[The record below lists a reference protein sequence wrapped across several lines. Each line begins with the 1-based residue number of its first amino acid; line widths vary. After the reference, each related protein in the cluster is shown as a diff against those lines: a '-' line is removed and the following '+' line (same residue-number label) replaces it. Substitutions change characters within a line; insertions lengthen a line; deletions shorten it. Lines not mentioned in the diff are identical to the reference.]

1 MSEQH
6 SGAQP
11 ARTALSAD
19 DPREIGGYRLHARL
33 GSGGMGVVY
42 LAHTPGGRPIAL
54 KAVRRELASDPEF
67 RRRFAQEVASAQ
79 RIHGLFTAQVID
91 SGVEDPTPWLATAY
105 VSGPSLHE
113 AVRRHGP
120 LPARTVLLLL
130 AGIAEALQAI
140 HGAGVV
146 HRDLKPANV
155 LLAEDGPRVIDFGI
169 ARAADAAAL
178 TGTGLRIGTAAFMAP
193 EQALG
198 HPATPATDVFALGT
212 LAAYVACGIAP
223 FGNGP
228 ESSALYRVVHEHP
241 DLAQVPHELYGLV
254 SWCLAKH
261 PEERPR
267 PAELIASV
275 RAHPLVCGQP
285 EFTDGWLPRPVREEL
300 GRAGVGVGMD
310 MGGTGGDT
318 ARPAPPPFQATRTA
332 TAHPGPALAAPPSP
346 GPGTHPG
353 TWPGGRT
360 PVPAQAPG
368 PAQTPIPAQTPP
380 PAPYPAPA
388 PGPASGPAPES
399 VPGPGSAYGPAS
411 GSEPGPGS
419 AYGPASGSE
428 PGSAPG
434 PGRGRTG
441 RGRRLPVLPALLAAG
456 ALLATAGAVYYLD
469 APADGGPATTPSG
482 TPASAPASAAASGPA
497 TAPTAPT
504 TPPDAAA
511 AYLPGYA
518 KAELTA
524 PDSGYEF
531 DLKAGKVAPVE
542 TAAWYLARDGQALV
556 PSEESDSFVSDS
568 GELTVAACL
577 HGIETRPAA
586 ALPLSALAKAR
597 PFCVRSPDRG
607 EIAIVRLVEAA
618 PDEDSATILV
628 DQYRRN

>member
-1 MSEQH
+1 MTEQH

-11 ARTALSAD
+11 ARTELSAD
-19 DPREIGGYRLHARL
+19 DPHEIGGYRLHARL

-67 RRRFAQEVASAQ
+67 RQRFAQEVASAR

-113 AVRRHGP
+113 VVRRHGP

-155 LLAEDGPRVIDFGI
+155 LLAGDGPRVIDFGI

-241 DLAQVPHELYGLV
+241 DLTRVPHELYGLV
-254 SWCLAKH
+254 SWCLAKR
-261 PEERPR
+261 PEDRPQ

-275 RAHPLVCGQP
+275 RAHPLVSGRP
-285 EFTDGWLPRPVREEL
+285 EFTGGWLPRQVREEL
-300 GRAGVGVGMD
+300 GG
-310 MGGTGGDT
+310 GGDT
-318 ARPAPPPFQATRTA
+318 APPAPAPFQATRTA
-332 TAHPGPALAAPPSP
+332 TARPGPADVTPPSP
-346 GPGTHPG
+346 GPH
-353 TWPGGRT
+353 
-360 PVPAQAPG
+360 VPAQA
-368 PAQTPIPAQTPP
+368 
-380 PAPYPAPA
+380 
-388 PGPASGPAPES
+388 S
-399 VPGPGSAYGPAS
+399 VPERGRGR
-411 GSEPGPGS
+411 
-419 AYGPASGSE
+419 
-428 PGSAPG
+428 
-434 PGRGRTG
+434 PGRGR
-441 RGRRLPVLPALLAAG
+441 RFAVPVALAVAGTLLAA
-456 ALLATAGAVYYLD
+456 AGAVYYLD
-469 APADGGPATTPSG
+469 DPADEAPNTGPTGPT
-482 TPASAPASAAASGPA
+482 ASAPATAGSAPA
-497 TAPTAPT
+497 DPADPADP
-504 TPPDAAA
+504 AA

-518 KAELTA
+518 KARLTA

-531 DLKAGKVAPVE
+531 DLKAGKVVPSE
-542 TAAWYLARDGQALV
+542 TAAWYLAPDGQALV
-556 PSEESDSFVSDS
+556 PSEESDSFVSDT

-577 HGIETRPAA
+577 QGIETRPAP
-586 ALPLSALAKAR
+586 ALPFAALAKDR
-597 PFCVRSPDRG
+597 PFCVRSPDRSQ
-607 EIAIVRLVEAA
+607 IAIARLAEAPA
-618 PDEDSATILV
+618 DGSVTILV
-628 DQYRRN
+628 DQYRRS

>member
-19 DPREIGGYRLHARL
+19 DPREIGGYRLNARL

-67 RRRFAQEVASAQ
+67 RRRFAQEVASAR

-113 AVRRHGP
+113 VVRRHGP

-241 DLAQVPHELYGLV
+241 DLTRVPHELYGLV
-254 SWCLAKH
+254 SWCLAKQ
-261 PEERPR
+261 PGDRPQ
-267 PAELIASV
+267 PAEVIASV
-275 RAHPLVCGQP
+275 RAHPLVCGHP
-285 EFTDGWLPRPVREEL
+285 EFTDGWLPRPVREEI
-300 GRAGVGVGMD
+300 GGGGPVAGA
-310 MGGTGGDT
+310 GTAGGDT
-318 ARPAPPPFQATRTA
+318 ARPAPAPFQATRTA
-332 TAHPGPALAAPPSP
+332 TALPGAAGSTPYSPGAAFPGPRTDSGARPDGQAAPAPASVPGPAS
-346 GPGTHPG
+346 
-353 TWPGGRT
+353 
-360 PVPAQAPG
+360 V
-368 PAQTPIPAQTPP
+368 
-380 PAPYPAPA
+380 PAPA
-388 PGPASGPAPES
+388 PFPDPFPAPAP
-399 VPGPGSAYGPAS
+399 V
-411 GSEPGPGS
+411 
-419 AYGPASGSE
+419 
-428 PGSAPG
+428 PG
-434 PGRGRTG
+434 PGRGRPA
-441 RGRRLPVLPALLAAG
+441 RGRRLPLLPALLVAG
-456 ALLATAGAVYYLD
+456 TLLVATGAWYYLD
-469 APADGGPATTPSG
+469 DPAGEAGSTGGPVTGPT
-482 TPASAPASAAASGPA
+482 ASAAATPPPGSAPPGT
-497 TAPTAPT
+497 TAPDP
-504 TPPDAAA
+504 AA
-511 AYLPGYA
+511 AYLPGYT
-518 KAELTA
+518 KARLTA

-531 DLKAGKVAPVE
+531 DLKAGQVAPAE
-542 TAAWYLARDGQALV
+542 TAAWYLARDGQSLV
-556 PSEESDSFVSDS
+556 PSEDSDSFVSDT
-568 GELTVAACL
+568 GELTVADCL
-577 HGIETRPAA
+577 RGIETRPAA
-586 ALPLSALAKAR
+586 GLPLAALAKAR
-597 PFCVRSPDRG
+597 PFCVRSPDRS
-607 EIAIVRLVEAA
+607 EVAIVRLVEAPA
-618 PDEDSATILV
+618 DDSATILV
-628 DQYRRN
+628 DQYRRS